1 MTATKTTG
9 SFGAGERGKNLP
21 TAEVAAKRG
30 GSEAKLETCHP
41 SVCIG
46 GAKPTSC
53 VCPTPEKK

>member
-1 MTATKTTG
+1 MTATKA
-9 SFGAGERGKNLP
+9 SASGAGNVEA
-21 TAEVAAKRG
+21 TAKRG
-30 GSEAKLETCHP
+30 GSVAKLETCHP